1 MFRARTCAGSG
12 GTSPDS
18 FSNAVNNHFDYDVIV
33 AGAGPA
39 GASAAIHLTMGGAR
53 VLLVEQ
59 KKFPRP
65 KLCGEFISPE
75 CVPHFEQLGV
85 AEQMFAANPS
95 HLTETVF
102 YARRGQSVSV
112 PSSWF
117 RANGF
122 ALGLSRAEM
131 DERLLRRASEA
142 GAEVQENAQ
151 VVNLIMDQS
160 RVRGVTVKHS
170 GKEVSYSAPVT
181 IDATGRARSLARR
194 VTKSNNQAIP
204 HRAALVAF
212 KAHLTDAKV
221 APGACEIYF
230 YRGGYGGLSSIENGL
245 SNLCFI
251 ASARAVRECGA
262 DAERVM
268 REVLCRNRRAAD
280 TLRQARSV
288 SPWLAVS
295 LEGFGRNAVTP
306 APGLLLIGDA
316 ASFIDPF
323 TGSGMLM
330 ALESGELAAK
340 VIGEFLRADCSDA
353 SATGLAARYQTAYQT
368 RFESRLRVCSLIR
381 RAAFV
386 PGLAQMAIGVCGASE
401 RLRRRLS
408 RATRSSA
415 PETYSLSERF
425 DHSR

>member
-1 MFRARTCAGSG
+1 
-12 GTSPDS
+12 
-18 FSNAVNNHFDYDVIV
+18 VNNHFDYDVIV
-33 AGAGPA
+33 AGGGPA

-75 CVPHFEQLGV
+75 CLPHFEQLGV

-95 HLTETVF
+95 RLTETVF

-117 RANGF
+117 GAGGF

-142 GAEVQENAQ
+142 GAKVLENAQ
-151 VVNLIMDQS
+151 VVDLIMDQR
-160 RVRGVTVKHS
+160 RVKGVTVKHCA
-170 GKEVSYSAPVT
+170 KETSYSAPIT
-181 IDATGRARSLARR
+181 IDATGRARSVARR
-194 VTKSNNQAIP
+194 VSGSQNQTAQ
-204 HRAALVAF
+204 HRAGLVAF

-221 APGACEIYF
+221 APGTCEIYF

-251 ASARAVRECGA
+251 ASAQAVRECGA

-268 REVLCRNRRAAD
+268 REVICRNRRAAD
-280 TLRQARSV
+280 TLEQARSI
-288 SPWLAVS
+288 SPWLAVT
-295 LEGFGRNAVTP
+295 LDGFGRHAVTP
-306 APGLLLIGDA
+306 APGLLSIGDA

-330 ALESGELAAK
+330 AFESGELAAN
-340 VIGEFLRADCSDA
+340 VIGDCIRGDNSDA
-353 SATGLAARYQTAYQT
+353 SVIGLAARYQKAYRT
-368 RFESRLRVCSLIR
+368 RFDSRLRICSLIR

-386 PGLAQMAIGVCGASE
+386 PGLAQMAIAVFGASE
-401 RLRRRLS
+401 RLRRRVS
-408 RATRSSA
+408 RATRSST
-415 PETYSLSERF
+415 PETYSLSERLNK
-425 DHSR
+425 SR

>member
-1 MFRARTCAGSG
+1 L
-12 GTSPDS
+12 
-18 FSNAVNNHFDYDVIV
+18 NNHFDYDVII
-33 AGAGPA
+33 AGGGPA

-85 AEQMFAANPS
+85 AAQMFAANPS
-95 HLTETVF
+95 RLTETVF
-102 YARRGQSVSV
+102 YARRGQSVRV
-112 PSSWF
+112 PSVWF
-117 RANGF
+117 GAGGF

-131 DERLLRRASEA
+131 DERFLRRASEA
-142 GAEVQENAQ
+142 GATVLENAQ
-151 VVNLIMDQS
+151 VVNLLVEQS
-160 RVRGVTVKHS
+160 RVKGVTVKHDR
-170 GKEVSYSAPVT
+170 KELLYSAPVT

-194 VTKSNNQAIP
+194 LAKSENRTTP

-212 KAHLTDAKV
+212 KAHLTGAKV

-251 ASARAVRECGA
+251 ASAQAVRECGA
-262 DAERVM
+262 DPERVM

-280 TLRQARSV
+280 TLGPARLV
-288 SPWLAVS
+288 SPWLAVT

-330 ALESGELAAK
+330 ALESGQLAAR
-340 VIGEFLRADCSDA
+340 VIGDHFKAGGSDA
-353 SATGLAARYQTAYQT
+353 SITGLAASYKAAYRS
-368 RFESRLRVCSLIR
+368 RFDSRLRTCSLIR

-386 PGLAQMAIGVCGASE
+386 PGLAQLAIGVFGTSE
-401 RLRRRLS
+401 RLRRRVS
-408 RATRSSA
+408 RATRNSA
-415 PETYSLSERF
+415 PETYSRSERF
-425 DHSR
+425 NNSR